1 VAVATACAVAQPM
14 SRPSASPAV
23 SPAVADALAGGLAC
37 GAMDAMFVADVLK
50 ARAWAPAPPICAR
63 HKVRSPFEV
72 DTPFP
77 LQVRAQS
84 GTPLFRGG
92 ARSLFAGAV
101 PSALFRVANGVLYLP
116 IYSSAKR
123 GLHHGA
129 ALPEP
134 RAVASAAAAAVTA
147 TALVEL
153 PLEAQL
159 LRVKTG

>member
-1 VAVATACAVAQPM
+1 
-14 SRPSASPAV
+14 
-23 SPAVADALAGGLAC
+23 
-37 GAMDAMFVADVLK
+37 
-50 ARAWAPAPPICAR
+50 
-63 HKVRSPFEV
+63 VRSPFEV

-159 LRVKTG
+159 LWSRRAEAPRSQPRRGQRSRRPRVSPASGRALRHTVRMRADEAHFSQWLTGLLLQQCFGI